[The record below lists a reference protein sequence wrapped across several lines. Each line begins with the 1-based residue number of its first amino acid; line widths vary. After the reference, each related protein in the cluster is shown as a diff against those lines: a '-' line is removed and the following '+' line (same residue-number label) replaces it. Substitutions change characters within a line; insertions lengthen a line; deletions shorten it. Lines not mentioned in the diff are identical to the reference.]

1 MCIYVNIHTITE
13 INGMCCE
20 SAPWAQRSWMC
31 LTGNRI
37 KEAEPS
43 SSCICRWFATSAFG
57 FSLQNLSLFFH
68 LRPPLTFQWKYY
80 NYSFKQGFLAHF
92 GCLRRPVVMA
102 AGQGIFLRNRTR
114 VSLGTESAAPRKEAC
129 SQTTPIK
136 PPASASFSCF
146 LSSFLTTRR
155 RSIELL
161 ENVYTKL
168 RLPDLCTSA
177 HHEKTG
183 NLNGLS

>member
-1 MCIYVNIHTITE
+1 MCVYVNIHTITK

-136 PPASASFSCF
+136 GPSIRIF
-146 LSSFLTTRR
+146 LLFPFIIS
-155 RSIELL
+155 
-161 ENVYTKL
+161 
-168 RLPDLCTSA
+168 
-177 HHEKTG
+177 HH
-183 NLNGLS
+183 